1 VSRRVE
7 WTDRAR
13 KDLKK
18 LDRRTRDRIIAA
30 VEEFARTGRGDVR
43 RLQSTKEEV
52 YRLRV
57 GDWRVFFTLEGQI
70 LMLVLRLRPRGGAY

>member
-1 VSRRVE
+1 MSRRVE

-70 LMLVLRLRPRGGAY
+70 LMLVLRVRPRSGAY